1 MEKYISIIWNEK
13 DNLKYQDKLIN
24 EIDKKFQITSMFDMN
39 ININDQIKFCNLLYY
54 FHDWTYK
61 PNRASVTF
69 KVICFN
75 DYNPNVEYIKINQG
89 WRYVNMNTYNFK
101 KEMRLKFAVGTLL
114 HISDNIS
121 ETIHNC
127 SILYLFQENEIY
139 KNNLTYVIR
148 YENEKLKMKN
158 VEKSVLSNSNETLFN
173 EFINSIKN
181 LNLNT
186 DDFCIDGSFILAI
199 LGIRE
204 ARDLNFIC
212 LDNNISFNIEG
223 LKNHKEVLKNNNTN
237 YSKTDVLYNPNN
249 HFLFNGI
256 KCISLSI
263 YKQIKINRL
272 ELSNEN
278 SPNNE
283 KDKKDIILIDNY
295 INKN

>member
-13 DNLKYQDKLIN
+13 DNLKYQDEIINLIDEN
-24 EIDKKFQITSMFDMN
+24 FKITYKFDMN
-39 ININDQIKFCNLLYY
+39 INTNDKIKFCNLLYY

-75 DYNPNVEYIKINQG
+75 DYNPNIDYIKISQG
-89 WRYVNMNTYNFK
+89 WRYINMNTYNFK
-101 KEMRLKFAVGTLL
+101 KQIRKKYNVGTLI

-139 KNNLTYVIR
+139 KNNLSYTIR

-158 VEKSVLSNSNETLFN
+158 IDKSLLSPSNEQLFN
-173 EFINSIKN
+173 EFNYVIKKS
-181 LNLNT
+181 NLNT

-199 LGIRE
+199 LGLRE

-212 LDNNISFNIEG
+212 MDNNISFNIEG
-223 LKNHKEVLKNNNTN
+223 LKNHKDILKDKNTN
-237 YSKTDVLYNPNN
+237 YSKTDVIYNPNN

-256 KCISLSI
+256 KCIHLSI
-263 YKQIKINRL
+263 YKQIKINRF
-272 ELSNEN
+272 ELS
-278 SPNNE
+278 NNE
-283 KDKKDIILIDNY
+283 KDKNDIILIDNY
-295 INKN
+295 LKS